1 MKKILLTL
9 GSIATVAAPIV
20 AVVSCGDDNKT
31 TTNPNVIPTAQ
42 QATLKTAAATA
53 LGMTAANIDHVSKAA
68 SVDFTEAG
76 NKKTLKNVVI
86 YKIKSDVKSFTVS
99 NGAGSTTTVTTTGGG
114 RVMIGSSDTALRAA
128 KKFYIVTEVPS
139 AAGTTTTLAEITDSA
154 TKTAVETN
162 IVNTVFVPA
171 PAATNA
177 QATTAT
183 ISADAAKKIGEGLLA
198 DNRILKGIFKTN
210 SMDEFVNRLVKLS
223 ISAQKELGETPLF
236 ADDFTF
242 SHSDAASVKE
252 TATVIHTV
260 ISGLIDKVPLV
271 GPILKSKVTIEVIES
286 MLSEEHVTTGLM
298 KLIHNV
304 DIVSIINAA
313 SKFTPAQLAGLLAG
327 FMPIGDH
334 TDAAPVTMVVP
345 NLDTTNNLIEPKFK
359 QGEKVSLSSIV
370 DIDAATSSLTSG
382 ASAPAPAATTT
393 TAPAAGSTTAP
404 AAQPLVKFDLMGDLL
419 PAITPNMAVDS
430 RAIYNQ
436 DISQSVLM
444 TFLGTFL
451 AELGSHPEV
460 VQP

>member
-9 GSIATVAAPIV
+9 GSIATVATPIV

-31 TTNPNVIPTAQ
+31 TNPTTNPTNQ
-42 QATLKTAAATA
+42 
-53 LGMTAANIDHVSKAA
+53 
-68 SVDFTEAG
+68 
-76 NKKTLKNVVI
+76 
-86 YKIKSDVKSFTVS
+86 TV
-99 NGAGSTTTVTTTGGG
+99 A
-114 RVMIGSSDTALRAA
+114 
-128 KKFYIVTEVPS
+128 
-139 AAGTTTTLAEITDSA
+139 
-154 TKTAVETN
+154 
-162 IVNTVFVPA
+162 
-171 PAATNA
+171 
-177 QATTAT
+177 

-223 ISAQKELGETPLF
+223 ISAQKELGEKPLF

-242 SHSDAASVKE
+242 SHSDAASVKQ
-252 TATVIHTV
+252 TATVIHSV

-271 GPILKSKVTIEVIES
+271 GATLKEKVTIEVIES

-298 KLIHNV
+298 KLIHKL
-304 DIVSIINAA
+304 DIISLLDKFKNFNADA
-313 SKFTPAQLAGLLAG
+313 VAGVLGG

-334 TDAAPVTMVVP
+334 TEKAPVTMVVP

-359 QGEKVSLSSIV
+359 QGEKVSLSSMV
-370 DIDAATSSLTSG
+370 DINAATSSLTSG
-382 ASAPAPAATTT
+382 ASAPAPATTTT
-393 TAPAAGSTTAP
+393 TAPATGATTTTTAP

-419 PAITPNMAVDS
+419 PAITPNMATDT
-430 RAIYNQ
+430 RYLYGDQNGTNQ
-436 DISQSVLM
+436 DVSQSVLM